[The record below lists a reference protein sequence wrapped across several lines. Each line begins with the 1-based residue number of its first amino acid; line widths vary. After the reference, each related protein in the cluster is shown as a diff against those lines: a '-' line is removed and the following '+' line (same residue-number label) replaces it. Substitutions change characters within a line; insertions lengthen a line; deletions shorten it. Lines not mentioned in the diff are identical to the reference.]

1 MSLKS
6 KEQKIYELLKV
17 KAKSQDKDGHFCIY
31 PRKQLA
37 TDCGV
42 NEKTVQRTLNELE
55 KRGYIIRK
63 RQDDHQTQK
72 IYLLNVPC
80 STLSVDENV
89 PCSTLSDENVPSTM
103 CEENVISTNCVV
115 IVKSQQKHIVPHTEM
130 SAITAERMF
139 YTMPT
144 SPASHFLFDIL
155 AAAEDIANLPK
166 RKKQVSH
173 GIRYEVKANGDRRQ
187 ITMENRQGTS
197 VTVELENVNRL
208 NKAGKKF
215 LTLSMIK
222 ANEQCLHN
230 GELTKDYVSF
240 PLQELIDCGLYTSQ
254 NSARNG
260 FKKGTSAMTS
270 IKIRGIIKR
279 TKKRTET
286 IDTLEVPF
294 TGAKIKNNQC
304 FIYLN
309 NRINWSFFAQYF
321 TQIPPYYFK
330 LSNRASD
337 LLYYIF
343 YLARQHTDEISE
355 KGYFTVSFRAIH
367 SLLQLPDPQVTRNP
381 QRDIKEAIENA
392 VSEIETEHSTAYG
405 NKELSFTLVYN
416 EKAGILDYIENGY
429 LQISLAGKFAG
440 FFIDQSNIREYK
452 TDREEKK
459 QARIEEKAKAINIAK
474 LMKNVRIE

>member
-1 MSLKS
+1 MSD
-6 KEQKIYELLKV
+6 E
-17 KAKSQDKDGHFCIY
+17 
-31 PRKQLA
+31 
-37 TDCGV
+37 
-42 NEKTVQRTLNELE
+42 
-55 KRGYIIRK
+55 
-63 RQDDHQTQK
+63 
-72 IYLLNVPC
+72 NVPC

-89 PCSTLSDENVPSTM
+89 PCSTLSGENVRHSIVDTEKMSTTTQMVAENDTPSGKNDTPPGENFTPSTE
-103 CEENVISTNCVV
+103 CTVIT
-115 IVKSQQKHIVPHTEM
+115 KSQQKHIVPHTEM